1 MYNLFPRLMEW
12 LPGKHHKMF
21 GRTDKVRVFTNEKIK
36 EHQDTLD
43 PSSPRD
49 YIDCFLMRLQQ
60 VQQKLQAELIIPP
73 FSSPLKLS
81 PFLSSRKSINQT
93 QSSLMTTWCPRCWI
107 CFWQE
112 LRPPA
117 QPSDTRWMCWSDT
130 QKFRVGQSPN
140 ARPPRLLDQSQTFLS

>member
-1 MYNLFPRLMEW
+1 MEW

-93 QSSLMTTWCPRCWI
+93 QSSLMTT
-107 CFWQE
+107 
-112 LRPPA
+112 
-117 QPSDTRWMCWSDT
+117 
-130 QKFRVGQSPN
+130 
-140 ARPPRLLDQSQTFLS
+140 